1 MADFEYLGMVNIGQY
16 LPLDSRLH
24 RIDARVRILIYFL
37 IIMALTFVPKLGG
50 LCFGLIIVLL
60 LLKIGRVPIRFALRS
75 LVPPLPFIL
84 LLAVLQIFITPA
96 GPDSPLYSAGFLTIH
111 LSGVLA
117 ALRLLLRFT
126 ALVLALGLAS
136 YTLSTAE
143 MIQGLQSL
151 LSPLARIGLPTH
163 DFVMILQVTIRFI
176 PFLAQAAE
184 RIAKAQAAR
193 GADWGTRR
201 GNLLQ
206 RVRQIV
212 PLIIPLFLTSLRR
225 AEALALAMDARG
237 YGGPAKRTSMLIMQM
252 HPSDGVIFLLGVL
265 TFAAVLFLPWPV

>member
-16 LPLDSRLH
+16 LPLDSWLH
-24 RIDARVRILIYFL
+24 RIDARARIVVYFL
-37 IIMALTFVPKLGG
+37 IIMALTFAPKLGG
-50 LCFGLIIVLL
+50 LGLGLLIVLF
-60 LLKIGRVPIRFALRS
+60 LLKIGRVPIGFALRS

-84 LLAVLQIFITPA
+84 ILAVLQIFITPA
-96 GPDSPLYSAGFLTIH
+96 GSDTPLYSAGFLSIH
-111 LSGVLA
+111 LSGILA
-117 ALRLLLRFT
+117 AARLLLRFA

-143 MIQGLQSL
+143 MLQGLQSL
-151 LSPLARIGLPTH
+151 LSPFTRIGLPTH

-206 RVRQIV
+206 RVRQVV

-225 AEALALAMDARG
+225 AEAMALAMDARG
-237 YGGPAKRTSMLIMQM
+237 YGGPAKRTSMLVM
-252 HPSDGVIFLLGVL
+252 HMRASDGVIIFIGVL
-265 TFAAVLFLPWPV
+265 AFAAVLFLPWPI